1 MKLTDWVAALKESV
15 EPGVSLTRT
24 SDDVKTIAE
33 ESAGKWLGKR
43 MSDNSV
49 YLFHDKKWLNLTSL
63 KAEMDQLYASKG
75 HSNEGYDRL
84 VEDELMCYKTVKD
97 IFLTLLTRSI
107 SAELDPKSAAAYIY
121 DREIF

>member
-15 EPGVSLTRT
+15 EPGVSMT
-24 SDDVKTIAE
+24 SSSEDVKTIAE

-107 SAELDPKSAAAYIY
+107 SDELDPKSAAAYIY

>member
-1 MKLTDWVAALKESV
+1 MILTDWVAALRESV
-15 EPGVSLTRT
+15 EPGVSLTGT

-33 ESAGKWLGKR
+33 QSAGKWLGKR
-43 MSDNSV
+43 MPDNSV
-49 YLFHDKKWLNLTSL
+49 YLFYDKKWLNLTTL

-84 VEDELMCYKTVKD
+84 VEDELMCYKTVKE
-97 IFLTLLTRSI
+97 IFLALLTRSI
-107 SAELDPKSAAAYIY
+107 SDELDPKSAAAYIY

>member
-1 MKLTDWVAALKESV
+1 MKLTDWVSALRESV
-15 EPGVSLTRT
+15 EPTVSLTRT

-33 ESAGKWLGKR
+33 QSAGKWLGKR
-43 MSDNSV
+43 MQDNSV
-49 YLFHDKKWLNLTSL
+49 YLFHDKKWLNLTAL

-84 VEDELMCYKTVKD
+84 IEDELMCYKTVKD

-107 SAELDPKSAAAYIY
+107 SDELDPKSAAAYLY

>member
-1 MKLTDWVAALKESV
+1 MKLTDWVSALRESV
-15 EPGVSLTRT
+15 EPTVSLTRT

-33 ESAGKWLGKR
+33 QSAGKWLGKR
-43 MSDNSV
+43 MQDNSV
-49 YLFHDKKWLNLTSL
+49 YLFHDKKWLNLTAL

-107 SAELDPKSAAAYIY
+107 SDELDPKSAAAYIY

>member
-63 KAEMDQLYASKG
+63 KAEMDHLYASKG

-107 SAELDPKSAAAYIY
+107 SDELDPKSAAAYIY

>member
-15 EPGVSLTRT
+15 EPGVSMT
-24 SDDVKTIAE
+24 SSSEDVKTIAE

-75 HSNEGYDRL
+75 HSNEVYDRL

-107 SAELDPKSAAAYIY
+107 SDELDPKSAAAYIY

>member
-1 MKLTDWVAALKESV
+1 M
-15 EPGVSLTRT
+15 
-24 SDDVKTIAE
+24 KTIAE

-49 YLFHDKKWLNLTSL
+49 YLFHDKKWLNLTNL

-84 VEDELMCYKTVKD
+84 IEDELMCYKTVKD

-107 SAELDPKSAAAYIY
+107 SDELDPKSAAAYIY